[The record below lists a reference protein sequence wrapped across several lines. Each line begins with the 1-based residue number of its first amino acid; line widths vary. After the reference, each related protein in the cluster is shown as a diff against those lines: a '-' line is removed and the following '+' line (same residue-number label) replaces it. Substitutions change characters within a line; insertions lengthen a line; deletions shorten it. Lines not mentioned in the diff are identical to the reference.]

1 MTVIIIM
8 NLSLLYRRGRSTCLN
23 TSMLSHQI
31 QSRHVFS
38 PLKIKQVHVQQL
50 CNILRLLP
58 NFKGTKNCFVFSLTK
73 SKSVILS
80 FNVYERKKKKD
91 LKKRS
96 SSVFRKNVF
105 SRGMCCVWGWKQTTV
120 QKWYTS
126 QTWREEQ
133 IFRQERIWSNHLP
146 HLWELLRIA
155 T

>member
-23 TSMLSHQI
+23 TSMLFRQI

-38 PLKIKQVHVQQL
+38 PLKIKQVHVQPL

-80 FNVYERKKKKD
+80 FNVYERKKKKISKSD
-91 LKKRS
+91 RVQYLEKTYFQEECVVSGVGSKLLYKSDTLHKHEKRNKFS
-96 SSVFRKNVF
+96 DKNVF
-105 SRGMCCVWGWKQTTV
+105 EVI
-120 QKWYTS
+120 
-126 QTWREEQ
+126 
-133 IFRQERIWSNHLP
+133 IFLSCENY
-146 HLWELLRIA
+146 
-155 T
+155 

>member
-38 PLKIKQVHVQQL
+38 PLKIKQVHVQPL

-73 SKSVILS
+73 SKSVILY
-80 FNVYERKKKKD
+80 NVYERKKKIKISKSD
-91 LKKRS
+91 RVQYLEKTYFQEECVVSGVGSKLLYKSDTLHKHEERNKFS
-96 SSVFRKNVF
+96 DKNVF
-105 SRGMCCVWGWKQTTV
+105 EVI
-120 QKWYTS
+120 
-126 QTWREEQ
+126 
-133 IFRQERIWSNHLP
+133 IFLTCENH
-146 HLWELLRIA
+146 
-155 T
+155 